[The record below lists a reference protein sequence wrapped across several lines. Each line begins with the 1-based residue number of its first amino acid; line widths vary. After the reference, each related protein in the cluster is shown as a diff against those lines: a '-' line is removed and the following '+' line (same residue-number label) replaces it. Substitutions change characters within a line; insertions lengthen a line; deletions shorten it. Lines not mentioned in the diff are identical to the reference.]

1 LVLRAAAGATAVIQG
16 GSYFADPGNLTL
28 RTSVVGVLE
37 ISSGTSL
44 ILGFLTPVVGSLVG
58 LGAIGTVLSWFPP
71 PALNPFDATLP
82 AMLAAVVAAA
92 VVFLGPG
99 ALSVDARLFG
109 RREIVI
115 PDSSRS
121 AKS

>member
-1 LVLRAAAGATAVIQG
+1 LLLRAAAGATAVFQG

-28 RTSVVGVLE
+28 RTTVVGVLG

-44 ILGFLTPVVGSLVG
+44 IFGFLTPIVSSLIG

-71 PALNPFDATLP
+71 PALNPFEATLP
-82 AMLAAVVAAA
+82 TILAAVVATA

-109 RREIVI
+109 RREIII

>member
-1 LVLRAAAGATAVIQG
+1 LLLRAAAGATAVIQG
-16 GSYFADPGNLTL
+16 GSYLADPGNLTL
-28 RTSVVGVLE
+28 RTTVVGVLG

-44 ILGFLTPVVGSLVG
+44 IFGFLTPIVSSLIG

-71 PALNPFDATLP
+71 PALNPFEATLP
-82 AMLAAVVAAA
+82 TILAAVVATA

-109 RREIVI
+109 RREIII